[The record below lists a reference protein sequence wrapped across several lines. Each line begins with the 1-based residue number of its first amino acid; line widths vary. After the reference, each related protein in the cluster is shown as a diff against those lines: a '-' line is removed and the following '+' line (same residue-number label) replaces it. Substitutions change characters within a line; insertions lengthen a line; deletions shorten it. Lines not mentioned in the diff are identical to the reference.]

1 MTEDLQTGDPVDEI
15 QVAWARERPDLP
27 VGSIA
32 VITRIHRLSREL
44 GRRRAA
50 LLRRHGTDASTLDL
64 LGVLRRSGP
73 PYELTAGE
81 IARRTR
87 ITTGGVSQRLARAE
101 RAGLVE
107 RRRAEGDS
115 RSVTVRMTAA
125 GMRLLDATVAELFAE
140 EEATLDA
147 LSEVE
152 RRQLADLLR
161 RYLNSLA

>member
-1 MTEDLQTGDPVDEI
+1 MTADT
-15 QVAWARERPDLP
+15 VAVAEVWRREAPHIL
-27 VGSIA
+27 
-32 VITRIHRLSREL
+32 T
-44 GRRRAA
+44 A

-140 EEATLDA
+140 EEATLTDED
-147 LSEVE
+147 LDKLRS
-152 RRQLADLLR
+152 ADEGNDDKHTGKSAR
-161 RYLNSLA
+161 KEY